1 MNAPFPSERPPAV
14 AWLGYGGLI
23 PFVVPALCVVLTPG
37 NTAFWLQALAAYGA
51 AILSFVGALHWA
63 FAMLLPGLTPSH
75 RRYSYVWSTIPALAA
90 WVALLLPTVPG
101 LLLLIGGLVAH
112 YAHDLKLVKAAPLPD
127 WYLPLRTQLTIGAG
141 LSLAT
146 AMLTVLSKPGA

>member
-1 MNAPFPSERPPAV
+1 MNPPFPNERPTAV

-23 PFVVPALCVVLTPG
+23 PFVVPALCVALTLG

-75 RRYSYVWSTIPALAA
+75 RRYSYVWSTMPALAA
-90 WVALLLPTVPG
+90 WVAILLPTAPG
-101 LLLLIGGLVAH
+101 LLLLMAGFVAH
-112 YAHDLKLVKAAPLPD
+112 YAHDLKLVKTVNLPA
-127 WYLPLRTQLTIGAG
+127 WYLPLRTQLSIGAT
-141 LSLAT
+141 LSLGA
-146 AMLTVLSKPGA
+146 AILTVM